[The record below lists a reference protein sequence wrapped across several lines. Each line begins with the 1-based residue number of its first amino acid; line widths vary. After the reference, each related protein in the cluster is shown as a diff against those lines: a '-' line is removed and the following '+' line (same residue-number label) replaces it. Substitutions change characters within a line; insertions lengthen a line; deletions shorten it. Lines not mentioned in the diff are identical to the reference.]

1 MNVEG
6 IGTGEGRGD
15 QARRMSWIKSALNR
29 AAEVGG
35 KNLGPNLTKTVRNYA
50 GSVYQQ
56 AGHAVAG
63 GAKIMQD
70 RLSGRNLNNFK
81 HAVRRLD
88 EVALSSRGEERKQAL
103 LRWLG
108 ALKDIDKVTK
118 SFSRRDSFSGSHDGS
133 SSPRLSLDSSEAGLS
148 PRRAS
153 MVLFYDPETS
163 GEPLNFRDVFLRSHA
178 LENIVTSSILEAPDE
193 EEVSMLLEIFGLC
206 LNGGQELHNAIISS
220 IQDLSKASSTY
231 VSEVLIKREELLEM
245 VRAAVTGLKLSP
257 EIERLDSE
265 IASLQSQLLEK
276 GDGITVHDESGL
288 MQPPTPGPETN
299 TTADIIQLQ
308 VRLRQCLQKKAS
320 SLHQGDS
327 PEERSGKVEK
337 LKELTAALNRTSEN
351 TEKQIAKN
359 RQQKLDAVNY
369 RATKALEVTE
379 AEKVVAGEV
388 RELDKRRQ
396 ALEAELAEVKS
407 ALAAATVRHINIQEE
422 KEQFDTASSNIVAH
436 LSVQEEE
443 LSKSINACKTEAN
456 IASIWV
462 NFLEDTW
469 VLQSASEEQK
479 VKETEA
485 SWEESKQQFLQIAA
499 INLAYHQE
507 ELALFL
513 KRLNFCAEELEILRQ
528 KKSNVAELGM
538 EGVIPDIVR
547 AVRKTQGSYL
557 ETENQVEKTLK
568 LISQLDEEVQA
579 YRNGEVSEKSEAELK
594 LSRAF
599 EAVAKLGQEFDARQ
613 RPEMEVES
621 KAIQHG
627 RAILEKAR
635 AQVLETG
642 AHIKLVASKNN
653 PQKES
658 GAQSVPKDETTRSPP
673 EVKEASPIVNTVEDN
688 NKEEKDD
695 KDSPEEETEGW
706 EFDELEEEVS
716 PKAKDN

>member
-1 MNVEG
+1 
-6 IGTGEGRGD
+6 
-15 QARRMSWIKSALNR
+15 MSWIKSALNR

-35 KNLGPNLTKTVRNYA
+35 KNLGPNLTKTVRTYA

-63 GAKIMQD
+63 GAKIVQD

-108 ALKDIDKVTK
+108 ALKDIDKEMRHPT
-118 SFSRRDSFSGSHDGS
+118 RRDSFSGSHDGS
-133 SSPRLSLDSSEAGLS
+133 SSPRIPVDSGEAGLS

-153 MVLFYDPETS
+153 MVLFYDADTN
-163 GEPLNFRDVFLRSHA
+163 GEPLSFRDVFLRSHA
-178 LENIVTSSILEAPDE
+178 LENIVTSLILEAPDE

-220 IQDLSKASSTY
+220 IQDLSKSSTEY
-231 VSEVLIKREELLEM
+231 VSEVLITKEELLQM
-245 VRAAVTGLKLSP
+245 VRDAVTGLKLNP

-276 GDGITVHDESGL
+276 GGAIGMHDESGL

-308 VRLRQCLQKKAS
+308 VRLRQCLQKKAY
-320 SLHQGDS
+320 SLYQGDS
-327 PEERSGKVEK
+327 TEERSKKVAK
-337 LKELTAALNRTSEN
+337 LKELTVSLNKTSEE

-369 RATKALEVTE
+369 RAAKALEVSE
-379 AEKVVAGEV
+379 AEKLVAGEV

-443 LSKSINACKTEAN
+443 LSKSLNACITEAS
-456 IASIWV
+456 IASTWV

-469 VLQSASEEQK
+469 VLQSASEEEK
-479 VKETEA
+479 VKDTEA

-499 INLAYHQE
+499 INLAYRQE

-513 KRLNFCAEELEILRQ
+513 KRLNFCAEELESLRQ
-528 KKSNVAELGM
+528 KKSNAAESGM
-538 EGVIPDIVR
+538 EGISDIVK
-547 AVRKTQGSYL
+547 AIRKAQDSYL
-557 ETENQVEKTLK
+557 ETENQVERALK
-568 LISQLDEEVQA
+568 LISQLEEEVQA
-579 YRNGEVSEKSEAELK
+579 YHKEGDSEKSEAEVK

-599 EAVAKLGQEFDARQ
+599 EAVAKLGQEFEARQ
-613 RPEMEVES
+613 RPEMEVER
-621 KAIQHG
+621 KAIQQG
-627 RAILEKAR
+627 RAMLEKAR

-642 AHIKLVASKNN
+642 AHIKSVTSKSNSL
-653 PQKES
+653 KES
-658 GAQSVPKDETTRSPP
+658 GGQSVSKDGVTRTS
-673 EVKEASPIVNTVEDN
+673 EAKEANPNITAEDSN
-688 NKEEKDD
+688 REDKEEKDD
-695 KDSPEEETEGW
+695 KELPEEETEGW
-706 EFDELEEEVS
+706 EFDELEEELS
-716 PKAKDN
+716 PKAKE